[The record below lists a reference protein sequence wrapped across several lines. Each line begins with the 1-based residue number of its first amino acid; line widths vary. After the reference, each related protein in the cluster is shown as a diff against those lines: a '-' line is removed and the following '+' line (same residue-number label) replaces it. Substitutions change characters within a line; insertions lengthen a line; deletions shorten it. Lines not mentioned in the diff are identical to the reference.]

1 MLSQISFDF
10 NLPPKEA
17 IDYLK
22 SKGRN
27 ISFNYEEMMHDAHHR
42 AFTVA
47 KVTRMDLLS
56 DIHKS
61 LIKAMEQ
68 GELFET
74 WKKNIEPELKK
85 YGWWGE
91 TTVTDPKTGEV
102 KTIHVNARR
111 LRTIY
116 DTNMR
121 VAYAVGSYKQ
131 AMELPDAVYWRYDAI
146 LDGRTRP
153 THMAKNGIILHRDD
167 PWWRINKPPNA
178 WNCRCMI
185 SFHNKQYLDTK
196 GLKVSESPLNDIASS
211 DWAYDIAA
219 GNRVGKLTKID
230 LDQSLSTLPTILP
243 NADYKNLSSDQL
255 KQKFYDDLGMSA
267 GTVYIDKIGDPTWID
282 DELFHGLGGYFKPND
297 GRKISRMLYLDD
309 FAKTITDPDEI
320 WVAYETMRI
329 ENDKYPNPKE
339 RLVKKFL
346 RYFTDEKGKKKAL
359 IALFEYLSDKTQGV
373 SLYVIDS
380 GGTLEAKRSDTLIW
394 QKELKQD

>member
-1 MLSQISFDF
+1 MSPISFDF
-10 NLPPKEA
+10 NLTPKEA

-22 SKGRN
+22 SKGRD

-42 AFTVA
+42 SFTVA

-61 LIKAMEQ
+61 LVQAMDR
-68 GELFET
+68 GELFDT
-74 WKKNIEPELKK
+74 WRKNIEPELKK

-91 TTVTDPKTGEV
+91 QMLVDPKTGET

-121 VAYAVGSYKQ
+121 VAYAAGAYKQ

-185 SFHNKQYLDTK
+185 SVHTKAYLDAK
-196 GLKVSESPLNDIASS
+196 GLKVSPSPSEDIASP

-230 LDQSLSTLPTILP
+230 LDESLSMLPTITP
-243 NADYKNLSSDQL
+243 NKAYADLAPDEL
-255 KQKFYDDLGMSA
+255 KQKFYDDLGMTA
-267 GTVYIDKIGDPTWID
+267 GTVYIDKVGDPTWID
-282 DELFHGLGGYFKPND
+282 DELFHGFGGYFKPND
-297 GRKISRMLYLDD
+297 GRKISRILYLDE
-309 FAKTITDPDEI
+309 FAKTIVDPDEI
-320 WVAYETMRI
+320 WVGWEKMNNPN
-329 ENDKYPNPKE
+329 EKYPNPKE
-339 RLVKKFL
+339 RFVKKFL
-346 RYFTDEKGKKKAL
+346 RYFVDEKGNKKGL
-359 IALFEYLSDKTQGV
+359 IALFEYLKDKTQGV

-380 GGTLEAKRSDTLIW
+380 SGTLERKRGQKLIW
-394 QKELKQD
+394 QKESWQD

>member
-1 MLSQISFDF
+1 MSLTTFDF

-17 IDYLK
+17 LDYLK

-61 LIKAMEQ
+61 LTKAMEQ
-68 GELFET
+68 GELFDV
-74 WKKNIEPELKK
+74 WKANLEPELKK
-85 YGWWGE
+85 YGWLGE
-91 TTVTDPKTGEV
+91 TTLADPKTGEV
-102 KTIHVNARR
+102 KTININSRR

-121 VAYAVGSYKQ
+121 VAYAVGTYKQ

-153 THMAKNGIILHRDD
+153 THMAKNGIILHRDN
-167 PWWRINKPPNA
+167 PWWLINKPPNA
-178 WNCRCMI
+178 WNCRCMV
-185 SFHNKQYLDTK
+185 SVFTAKYLLEK
-196 GLKVSESPLNDIASS
+196 GLNVSPDPSGNIASP

-219 GNRVGKLTKID
+219 GNRVGKLTKMD
-230 LDQSLSTLPTILP
+230 LDTSLDELP
-243 NADYKNLSSDQL
+243 NLAKNTLYEHLTMDEI

-267 GTVYIDKIGDPTWID
+267 GTVYIDKVGDPTWID
-282 DELFHGLGGYFKPND
+282 DSLFHNISGWSKLGKRD
-297 GRKISRMLYLDD
+297 RALYVDE
-309 FAKTITDPDEI
+309 FANTITNPDEI
-320 WVAYETMRI
+320 WVGWETMNNPN
-329 ENDKYPNPKE
+329 EKYPNPKE
-339 RLVKKFL
+339 RFVKKFM
-346 RYFTDEKGKKKAL
+346 RYFMDEKGKKKA
-359 IALFEYLSDKTQGV
+359 IMALFEYLSDKTQGV
-373 SLYVIDS
+373 SMYVVDS
-380 GGTLEAKRSDTLIW
+380 PLAVERKRSEKLIW